1 MVIKNILN
9 QIINQDRSIKR
20 LIVMINDG
28 LINIVIFTVI
38 SFLLTGSMSYEVSFF
53 IFQIA
58 IILLFI
64 FFRIY
69 DNVIK
74 HIGSSYVYKLV
85 IALFIPHLCYF
96 LYLQIFFNNL
106 SYELVIIFNFFV
118 TFSLI
123 VTSRMFAKSILYQS
137 PYKTENIAIYVD
149 KDYSSAIIDNINHL
163 NQYSTVAII
172 SDDKESKGLYINGV
186 EVYNIS
192 DIKSLIAEKKLR
204 KLFIASQKN
213 IIKLKNTILDELS
226 NAPLKII
233 EIPNIEDVI
242 EGKYAFDSLEDLSLE
257 DIVDRKTYNLD
268 LLDNTNTFIEGKD
281 VLITGAGGSIGSI
294 LSSQIVSYN
303 PKSVVILDHSES
315 ALFFTEQKL
324 KQMNSNVEII
334 TKLIDLSDKSL
345 LDEMFGAYNI
355 DMVYHAAAYKHV
367 NMLENNI
374 LSGVKNNIIGLYYL
388 LNECEKNNVSNFVL
402 ISTDKAVKPTT
413 IMGMTKKFCEL
424 MMFNFKSDKNC
435 IYSAVRFGNVFNS
448 SGSVIPIFKKQI
460 LEQDFLTVTDKD
472 VTRYF
477 MSIDEAVH
485 LVIKASLIS
494 KGNEMFILDMG
505 EPRKILDIAKKMIHI
520 SGKTVK
526 SEENKN
532 GDIEIKI
539 IGLGNSEKLHEELS
553 EFSCE
558 KTSEDK
564 ILKSKDSEIEFT
576 NFDEKIQLLSE
587 YIDNKDKDKISDYL
601 KNNCF
606 K

>member
-1 MVIKNILN
+1 MTLKNILN

-28 LINIVIFTVI
+28 LINIIIFTAI
-38 SFLLTGSMSYEVSFF
+38 SFFLKGYMSYEVSFF
-53 IFQIA
+53 AFQIA

-74 HIGSSYVYKLV
+74 HIGGSYVYKLL
-85 IALFIPHLCYF
+85 ISLFIPHFCYF

-106 SYELVIIFNFFV
+106 NYELVIVFNFFV

-123 VTSRMFAKSILYQS
+123 VTSRMLAKSILYQS

-149 KDYSSAIIDNINHL
+149 KDYSAAIIDNINHL

-192 DIKSLIAEKKLR
+192 DITSLIAEKKLS

-242 EGKYAFDSLEDLSLE
+242 GGKYAFDSLEDLSLE

-303 PKSVVILDHSES
+303 PKSVVLLDHSES

-505 EPRKILDIAKKMIHI
+505 EPRKILDIAKKIIHI

-576 NFDEKIQLLSE
+576 NFDEKIQLLLE

>member
-1 MVIKNILN
+1 MIVKNILN
-9 QIINQDRSIKR
+9 QMINQDRSIKR
-20 LIVMINDG
+20 LIVLINDG
-28 LINIVIFTVI
+28 LINIVIFTII
-38 SFLLTGSMSYEVSFF
+38 SFFLKGTVSYEVSFF
-53 IFQIA
+53 VFQFT

-74 HIGSSYVYKLV
+74 HIGASYIYRLL
-85 IALFIPHLCYF
+85 IALFIPHFCYF

-106 SYELVIIFNFFV
+106 NDELVILFNFFV

-123 VTSRMFAKSILYQS
+123 VISRIVAKSILYQS
-137 PYKTENIAIYVD
+137 PHRTENIAIYVD
-149 KDYSSAIIDNINHL
+149 KNHSSAIIDNINHL
-163 NQYSTVAII
+163 NQYATIAII
-172 SDDKESKGLYINGV
+172 IDDEESRGLYINGV
-186 EVYNIS
+186 EVYNTS
-192 DIKSLIAEKKLR
+192 DIQDLIVEKKLS

-233 EIPNIEDVI
+233 EIPDIEDVI
-242 EGKYAFDSLEDLSLE
+242 KGKYSFDSLEDLSLE
-257 DIVDRKTYNLD
+257 DIVDRKTDNLD
-268 LLDNTNTFIEGKD
+268 FLDNTNTFIEGKD

-294 LSSQIVSYN
+294 LSSQIISYN
-303 PKSVVILDHSES
+303 PKSIILLDHSES
-315 ALFFTEQKL
+315 SLFFTEQKL
-324 KQMNSNVEII
+324 KQINSNIEII
-334 TKLIDLSDKSL
+334 TKLIDLSDKTL
-345 LDEMFGAYNI
+345 LDGMFSTYNI

-424 MMFNFKSDKNC
+424 MMFNFKSNKNC
-435 IYSAVRFGNVFNS
+435 TYSAVRFGNVFNS

-460 LEQDFLTVTDKD
+460 LNQDFLTVTNKD

-520 SGKTVK
+520 SGKTIRSK
-526 SEENKN
+526 DNPN

-539 IGLGNSEKLHEELS
+539 IGLGDSEKLHEELS

-558 KTSEDK
+558 KTVEEK
-564 ILKSKDSEIEFT
+564 VLKSKDSDIEF
-576 NFDEKIQLLSE
+576 NNVDEKIKLLLE
-587 YIDNKDKDKISDYL
+587 YIDRKDANKINDYL
-601 KNNCF
+601 KNHCF

>member
-1 MVIKNILN
+1 
-9 QIINQDRSIKR
+9 
-20 LIVMINDG
+20 
-28 LINIVIFTVI
+28 
-38 SFLLTGSMSYEVSFF
+38 
-53 IFQIA
+53 
-58 IILLFI
+58 
-64 FFRIY
+64 
-69 DNVIK
+69 
-74 HIGSSYVYKLV
+74 
-85 IALFIPHLCYF
+85 
-96 LYLQIFFNNL
+96 
-106 SYELVIIFNFFV
+106 
-118 TFSLI
+118 
-123 VTSRMFAKSILYQS
+123 MFAKSILYQS

-388 LNECEKNNVSNFVL
+388 LKECEKNNVSNFVL

-520 SGKTVK
+520 SGKTIK
-526 SEENKN
+526 SEENPT

-539 IGLGNSEKLHEELS
+539 IGLGRGEKLHEELS

-558 KTSEDK
+558 ETSEDK
-564 ILKSKDSEIEFT
+564 ILKSRDSEIEF
-576 NFDEKIQLLSE
+576 NNLDKKIQLLFE
-587 YIDNKDKDKISDYL
+587 YIDTKDKDKIRDYL

>member
-1 MVIKNILN
+1 MTLKNILN

-28 LINIVIFTVI
+28 LINIIIFTAI
-38 SFLLTGSMSYEVSFF
+38 SFLLKGYMSYEVSFF
-53 IFQIA
+53 AFQIA
-58 IILLFI
+58 IMLLFI

-74 HIGSSYVYKLV
+74 HIGGSYVYKLL
-85 IALFIPHLCYF
+85 ISLFIPHFFYF

-106 SYELVIIFNFFV
+106 NYELVIVFNFFV

-149 KDYSSAIIDNINHL
+149 KDYSAAIIDNINHL

-192 DIKSLIAEKKLR
+192 NIQSLIVEKKLS

-424 MMFNFKSDKNC
+424 MMFNFKSNKNC
-435 IYSAVRFGNVFNS
+435 TYSGVRFGNVFNS

-460 LEQDFLTVTDKD
+460 SGQDFLTVTDKD

-494 KGNEMFILDMG
+494 EGNEMFILDMG

-520 SGKTVK
+520 SGKTIR
-526 SEENKN
+526 SEDNPN

-539 IGLGNSEKLHEELS
+539 IGLGDSEKLHEELS
-553 EFSCE
+553 EFTCE
-558 KTSEDK
+558 KTIEEK
-564 ILKSKDSEIEFT
+564 ILKSKDSDIKF
-576 NFDEKIQLLSE
+576 NDVDEKIKLLLE
-587 YIDNKDKDKISDYL
+587 YIDNRNTDKMSDYL
-601 KNNCF
+601 KNHCF

>member
-1 MVIKNILN
+1 MIVKNILN

-28 LINIVIFTVI
+28 LINIVIFTAI
-38 SFLLTGSMSYEVSFF
+38 SFLLKGYMLYEVSFF
-53 IFQIA
+53 IFQLA

-74 HIGSSYVYKLV
+74 HIGGNYVYKLL
-85 IALFIPHLCYF
+85 IALFIPHISYF

-123 VTSRMFAKSILYQS
+123 VISRIFAKSILYQS
-137 PYKTENIAIYVD
+137 PYRTENIAIYVD
-149 KDYSSAIIDNINHL
+149 KNYSSAIIDSINHL

-172 SDDKESKGLYINGV
+172 SDDKESRGLYMNGV

-192 DIKSLIAEKKLR
+192 DIKSLIVKKKLS

-213 IIKLKNTILDELS
+213 LVKLKNTILDELS

-233 EIPNIEDVI
+233 DIPNIEDVI
-242 EGKYAFDSLEDLSLE
+242 EGKYPFDSLEDLSLE

-268 LLDNTNTFIEGKD
+268 LLDNTNTFIQGKD

-294 LSSQIVSYN
+294 LSSQIISYN
-303 PKSVVILDHSES
+303 PKSIVLLDHSES

-324 KQMNSNVEII
+324 KKMNSNVEII

-345 LDEMFGAYNI
+345 LDEMFSTYNI

-388 LNECEKNNVSNFVL
+388 LKECEKNNVSNFVL

-460 LEQDFLTVTDKD
+460 LEQNFLTVTDKD

-520 SGKTVK
+520 SGKTIRSK
-526 SEENKN
+526 DNPN

-539 IGLGNSEKLHEELS
+539 IGLGDSEKLHEELS

-558 KTSEDK
+558 KTVEEK
-564 ILKSKDSEIEFT
+564 VLKSKDSDIEF
-576 NFDEKIQLLSE
+576 NNVDEKIKLLLE
-587 YIDNKDKDKISDYL
+587 YIDRKDANKINDYL
-601 KNNCF
+601 KNHCF

>member
-1 MVIKNILN
+1 MKVKNILD
-9 QIINQDRSIKR
+9 QIISQDRSIKR
-20 LIVMINDG
+20 LIVVINDG
-28 LINIVIFTVI
+28 LINIVIFTAI
-38 SFLLTGSMSYEVSFF
+38 SFLLKGYMLYEVSFF
-53 IFQIA
+53 VFQIG

-64 FFRIY
+64 LFRIY

-74 HIGSSYVYKLV
+74 HIGGSYIYKLL
-85 IALFIPHLCYF
+85 IALFIPHFCYF
-96 LYLQIFFNNL
+96 LYLRIFINNL
-106 SYELVIIFNFFV
+106 NYDLVVVFNFFV
-118 TFSLI
+118 TFVLI
-123 VTSRMFAKSILYQS
+123 ILSRIFAKSILYQS
-137 PYKTENIAIYVD
+137 PYKKENIAIYID
-149 KDYSSAIIDNINHL
+149 KNYSSAIIENINHL
-163 NQYSTVAII
+163 NQFSTVAII
-172 SDDKESKGLYINGV
+172 SDDRENRGLYINGI

-192 DIKSLIAEKKLR
+192 DIKSLILTKKLS

-213 IIKLKNTILDELS
+213 IAKLKNTILDELS

-242 EGKYAFDSLEDLSLE
+242 QGKYSFDSLQDLSLE
-257 DIVDRKTYNLD
+257 DIVDRKTYNLEI
-268 LLDNTNTFIEGKD
+268 LNNDNTLIEGKD
-281 VLITGAGGSIGSI
+281 VLITGAGGSIGGI
-294 LSSQIVSYN
+294 LSSQIISYN
-303 PKSVVILDHSES
+303 PKSVILLDHSES

-334 TKLIDLSDKSL
+334 TKLIDLSDKNL
-345 LDEMFGAYNI
+345 LDEMFSAYNI

-402 ISTDKAVKPTT
+402 VSTDKAVKPTT

-424 MMFNFKSDKNC
+424 MMFNFKRNKNC

-485 LVIKASLIS
+485 LIIKASLIS

-505 EPRKILDIAKKMIHI
+505 MPRKILDIAKKMIHI
-520 SGKTVK
+520 SGKTIRSK
-526 SEENKN
+526 DNPN

-539 IGLGNSEKLHEELS
+539 IGLGESEKLHEELS

-558 KTSEDK
+558 RTIEKK
-564 ILKSKDSEIEFT
+564 VLKSKDSEIEF
-576 NFDEKIQLLSE
+576 NNVDEKIKLLLE
-587 YIDNKDKDKISDYL
+587 YIDRKDSNKINDYL
-601 KNNCF
+601 NNHCF

>member
-1 MVIKNILN
+1 MTIRNILN
-9 QIINQDRSIKR
+9 RIINQARSIKR
-20 LIVMINDG
+20 LIVIMNDG
-28 LINIVIFTVI
+28 LISIAMFSII
-38 SFLLTGSMSYEVSFF
+38 SFLLQGYITYDISFF
-53 IFQIA
+53 LFQIG
-58 IILLFI
+58 IMLLFI

-74 HIGSSYVYKLV
+74 HIGANYIYKLL
-85 IALFIPHLCYF
+85 IALFIPHLI
-96 LYLQIFFNNL
+96 YLFYAQIFSSNL
-106 SYELVIIFNFFV
+106 NYTLIIPFNFFA

-123 VTSRMFAKSILYQS
+123 ILSRMIAKSVLYQS
-137 PYKTENIAIYVD
+137 PYKKENIAIYVD
-149 KDYSSAIIDNINHL
+149 KDYSSAIIDSINHL

-172 SDDKESKGLYINGV
+172 SDHKDNKGLYVNGV

-192 DIKSLIAEKKLR
+192 DLKTLITNKNLS
-204 KLFIASQKN
+204 KLFIASQTN

-226 NAPLKII
+226 SAPLKII

-242 EGKYAFDSLEDLSLE
+242 KGKYSFESLEDLSLE
-257 DIVDRKTYNLD
+257 DIVDRQTYSLD
-268 LLDNTNTFIEGKD
+268 SLDNKNTFIQDKD
-281 VLITGAGGSIGSI
+281 ILVTGAGGSIGSI
-294 LSSQIVSYN
+294 LCNQIISYS
-303 PKSVVILDHSES
+303 PKSIILLDHSES
-315 ALFFTEQKL
+315 ALFTTEQKL
-324 KQMNSNVEII
+324 KKMNSGVEII
-334 TKLIDLSDKSL
+334 TKLINLSDKNSV
-345 LDEMFGAYNI
+345 DEIFNCHNI

-367 NMLENNI
+367 NMLESNI

-388 LNECEKNNVSNFVL
+388 LNACEASNVSNFVL

-424 MMFNFKSDKNC
+424 MMFNFKKDKNC

-448 SGSVIPIFKKQI
+448 SGSVVPIFKKQI

-520 SGKTVK
+520 SGKTIR
-526 SEENKN
+526 SEDNPN

-539 IGLGNSEKLHEELS
+539 IGLGDSEKLHEELS
-553 EFSCE
+553 EFTCE
-558 KTSEDK
+558 KTIEEK
-564 ILKSKDSEIEFT
+564 ILKSKDSDIKF
-576 NFDEKIQLLSE
+576 NDVDEKIKLLLE
-587 YIDNKDKDKISDYL
+587 YIDNRNTDKMSDYL
-601 KNNCF
+601 KNHCF